1 VGIYIFR
8 VLDNYNRLAIERS
21 PEAGFL
27 DMDAPTIP
35 MIPYDDINKDF
46 ETGVRVSL
54 GLISLIKP
62 SSLGFTALRIPFH
75 RDPYPQAP
83 PS

>member
-1 VGIYIFR
+1 
-8 VLDNYNRLAIERS
+8 
-21 PEAGFL
+21 
-27 DMDAPTIP
+27 MDAPTIP
-35 MIPYDDINKDF
+35 MIPYDDINKAF

-83 PS
+83 SS